1 LDARPLPS
9 FTGGVGIELAAPLEL
24 MMSKP
29 HDVPSQ
35 PDSVPKTV
43 AEIAVA
49 LRKSEE
55 RFRRVVEFAPN
66 AMVMI
71 NSQGAIEMM
80 NTQAERMFGFE
91 RHELLGQSIEL
102 LIPERFRDRHP
113 NLRDFFDHPELRP
126 IGAGRDLYGLK
137 KDGSE
142 FPIEIGLNPIETDE
156 GTMVLSA
163 IVDISSRKRLEERF
177 RQVVESA
184 PNAMVMINASGKIV
198 MVNAQAERVFGFNRA
213 EMLNESIEMLVPE
226 RFRANH
232 PGLRAAFFHSPES
245 RPMGAG
251 RDLYGLKKDGSEFPI
266 EIGLNPIE
274 TEEGTMVLSAIVD
287 ISSRKRL
294 EERFRQ
300 VVESAPNAMV
310 MIGMSGKIEMVN
322 TQAERVFGF
331 ERSEML
337 GQPIEMLVPSRF
349 RFNHPNLREAF
360 FESPVSRPMGAG
372 RDLYGL
378 KKNGTEFPVEIGLN
392 PIETDEGTMVL
403 SAIVDISD
411 RKHREESI
419 HASLKEKDILLGE
432 IHHRVKNNLQIIH
445 SLLDLQSGSISDTVA
460 LGLMRESQNRILS
473 MALIHQTLYQ
483 SKDFAQVDFGRFLDS
498 LVPTLVSSYGVGSA
512 PFSIDID
519 VVEVQLPINA
529 AIPCGLIVNELISN
543 ALKHAFPDGRAGQV
557 RIHLALE
564 SKGGVLLR
572 VSDDGVGIR
581 QEIDLRQ
588 TTTLGLQLVNLLVD
602 QLAGEIEI
610 QRANPTMFSVR
621 FPVARGETP

>member
-1 LDARPLPS
+1 
-9 FTGGVGIELAAPLEL
+9 
-24 MMSKP
+24 
-29 HDVPSQ
+29 
-35 PDSVPKTV
+35 
-43 AEIAVA
+43 
-49 LRKSEE
+49 
-55 RFRRVVEFAPN
+55 
-66 AMVMI
+66 
-71 NSQGAIEMM
+71 
-80 NTQAERMFGFE
+80 
-91 RHELLGQSIEL
+91 
-102 LIPERFRDRHP
+102 
-113 NLRDFFDHPELRP
+113 
-126 IGAGRDLYGLK
+126 
-137 KDGSE
+137 
-142 FPIEIGLNPIETDE
+142 
-156 GTMVLSA
+156 
-163 IVDISSRKRLEERF
+163 
-177 RQVVESA
+177 
-184 PNAMVMINASGKIV
+184 
-198 MVNAQAERVFGFNRA
+198 
-213 EMLNESIEMLVPE
+213 
-226 RFRANH
+226 
-232 PGLRAAFFHSPES
+232 
-245 RPMGAG
+245 MGAG